1 MNLLRTLRRLFPARP
16 ARRPQARP
24 RVRPLLEA
32 LEDRAVPTAYTW
44 VGPAGGAW
52 GAGANWENA
61 LTHTVGQVP
70 GPTDDALFGAPGA
83 DTSCLVNGS
92 FAADRVVMGGDYD
105 QTLTVPAGSSLA
117 AATLFQQSGTLALS
131 GGSVSSGNDF
141 FVNGAVTASGGSTS
155 RLAAGAGLFL
165 RGGPITVAG
174 MTMPGVPLLA
184 LSGAVEDAADIT
196 VGSPATGM
204 PGSVQVTGSLT
215 VDPNAVITL
224 NSATGLTFVAGTPA
238 SVFDVQG
245 TIVLYQATVTTNVP
259 LDLDGGTLLTAA
271 AANAD
276 RINGSVRNEGA
287 ITWAG
292 AALHPL
298 TISGDYT
305 QGASGGAAGALNL
318 RVGGGSSDRL
328 SVGGEAS
335 LAGTLSV
342 SDQGSMSP
350 SLWTLLSAA
359 AISGDFD
366 AVDLP
371 AGWHDDLNPD
381 SVTVQYEAAISGD
394 FDTVGLP
401 AGWHYPVN
409 PASVTVQNI

>member
-1 MNLLRTLRRLFPARP
+1 MNLLRTLRRLFPARR
-16 ARRPQARP
+16 AWWPQARP

-32 LEDRAVPTAYTW
+32 LEDRAVPTAFTW

-61 LTHTVGQVP
+61 LTHIRGLVP
-70 GPTDDALFGAPGA
+70 GPTDDALFGSPGA

-92 FAADRVVMGGDYD
+92 FAVDRVVMGGDYD
-105 QTLTVPAGSSLA
+105 QTLTVPNGSSLA

-131 GGSVSSGNDF
+131 GGSVSSGNDL
-141 FVNGAVTASGGSTS
+141 FVNGAVTTSGGSTS

-165 RGGPITVAG
+165 RGGPITVMG
-174 MTMPGVPLLA
+174 MTMPGAPLLA
-184 LSGAVEDAADIT
+184 LSGAVQDAADIT
-196 VGSPATGM
+196 VGSPTGV

-215 VDPNAVITL
+215 VEPTAVITL
-224 NSATGLTFVAGTPA
+224 RSATSLTFVAGTPA

-245 TIVLYQATVTTNVP
+245 TLAMYQATVTTNVP
-259 LDLDGGTLLTAA
+259 LDLDGGTLLTGAA
-271 AANAD
+271 YNGD

-298 TISGDYT
+298 TISGDYA
-305 QGASGGAAGALNL
+305 QGTPGGAAGALAM
-318 RVGGGSSDRL
+318 RVWGGGSDRL

-342 SDQGSMSP
+342 TGTP
-350 SLWTLLSAA
+350 PPASASWNVLTA
-359 AISGDFD
+359 SGG
-366 AVDLP
+366 V
-371 AGWHDDLNPD
+371 
-381 SVTVQYEAAISGD
+381 SGD
-394 FDTVGLP
+394 FDTVDLP
-401 AGWHYPVN
+401 SGWRYAVGSNAVN
-409 PASVTVQNI
+409 VRDY